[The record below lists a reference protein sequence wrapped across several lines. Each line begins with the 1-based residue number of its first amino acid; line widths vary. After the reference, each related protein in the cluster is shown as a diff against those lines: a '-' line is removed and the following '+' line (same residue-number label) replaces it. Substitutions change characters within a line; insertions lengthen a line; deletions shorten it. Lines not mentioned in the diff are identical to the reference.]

1 MLKHLDDLEC
11 HPVFYRRKEIQ
22 IILNN
27 EKSKC
32 SSYFLD
38 NFKPELL
45 SVKCHEKYDVNSP
58 EGKIYVRYSDRRE
71 EIHANFWA
79 DVKLEENYISPQ
91 DYYRQKLESN

>member
-1 MLKHLDDLEC
+1 VIKFVSDLRQ
-11 HPVFYRRKEIQ
+11 VGG
-22 IILNN
+22 
-27 EKSKC
+27 
-32 SSYFLD
+32 FL
-38 NFKPELL
+38 P
-45 SVKCHEKYDVNSP
+45 KCHEKYDVNSP